1 MLKEDEF
8 GLLELPEPAPAPT
21 PEDRLVAAYEE
32 IAEFTREH
40 GRPPEKDPANI
51 DEFKL
56 ATRLEAICAD
66 DEQRRVL
73 EAV

>member
-1 MLKEDEF
+1 MLEEDEF

-56 ATRLEAICAD
+56 ANTTRSHMRRRRAASCA
-66 DEQRRVL
+66 R
-73 EAV
+73 AV